1 MNLSDSPT
9 EQGEQRMAEERDEG
23 FRVVDRRLFTPEGE
37 LREEVREQIEQQQ
50 AAQAREEHTQAA
62 RQQEGAAGE
71 RPRRN
76 PAFESLIELVVQNA
90 QALMGGVADPRTG
103 QPLFDLAGAREMID
117 MLDALRDKTRGR
129 LAPEEEQLLL
139 GVTGTLKMQYLQLSE
154 AVAAGREKNRK
165 KM

>member
-1 MNLSDSPT
+1 
-9 EQGEQRMAEERDEG
+9 MAEERDEG

-50 AAQAREEHTQAA
+50 AAAQAKKESTQTAG
-62 RQQEGAAGE
+62 QQQAVTGE
-71 RPRRN
+71 RPRRS

-90 QALMGGVADPRTG
+90 QALMGGMADPRTG
-103 QPLFDLAGAREMID
+103 QPLVDLVGAREMID
-117 MLDALRDKTRGR
+117 MLDALREKTRGR

-139 GVTGTLKMQYLQLSE
+139 SVTGTLKMQYLQLSE
-154 AVAAGREKNRK
+154 AVAAGRERNRK